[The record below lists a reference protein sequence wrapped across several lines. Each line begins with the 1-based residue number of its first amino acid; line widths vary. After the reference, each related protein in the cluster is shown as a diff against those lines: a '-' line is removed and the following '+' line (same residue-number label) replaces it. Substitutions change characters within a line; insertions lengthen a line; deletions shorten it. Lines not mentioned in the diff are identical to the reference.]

1 MPIVRRRRLVADV
14 FCLLQIRVYPLGGIR
29 AGEADEGPVRAA
41 FIHRLPSKISSVAW
55 DPFDEVSVPIFCVW
69 EASLAMR

>member
-1 MPIVRRRRLVADV
+1 MQIVCRHRYVADV
-14 FCLLQIRVYPLGGIR
+14 LCLLQIRVYPLASIR

-55 DPFDEVSVPIFCVW
+55 DPFDEVSVPILCAWGV
-69 EASLAMR
+69 SLAKK